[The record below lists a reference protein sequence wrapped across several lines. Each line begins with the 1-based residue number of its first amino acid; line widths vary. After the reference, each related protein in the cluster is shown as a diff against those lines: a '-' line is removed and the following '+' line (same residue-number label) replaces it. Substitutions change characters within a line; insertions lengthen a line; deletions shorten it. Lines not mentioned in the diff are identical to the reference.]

1 MHNRYLTVTRKNAS
15 SAACNSVVKLSSNAS
30 QHIEHLL
37 KKFPLNIKERQ
48 ELQPR
53 TERSTI
59 NFDSGWSFYC
69 FYCLK
74 LLNEVHNS

>member
-1 MHNRYLTVTRKNAS
+1 MQFSCRTGSNRYLTVTKKNVS
-15 SAACNSVVKLSSNAS
+15 TTACNSVMKLSSNAS

-53 TERSTI
+53 TERSTV
-59 NFDSGWSFYC
+59 NFDTGWQLHVYVAFI
-69 FYCLK
+69 
-74 LLNEVHNS
+74 V

>member
-1 MHNRYLTVTRKNAS
+1 
-15 SAACNSVVKLSSNAS
+15 VKLSSNAS
-30 QHIEHLL
+30 QQIEHLL

-59 NFDSGWSFYC
+59 SFDSGGLFVA
-69 FYCLK
+69 FI
-74 LLNEVHNS
+74 V